1 MKRAERAFEDGAD
14 RAGKI
19 VCMWTR
25 EYETNL
31 TRQIERDIER
41 KREEE
46 VRFVRKMETCNIR
59 EMRVHPDSYTWKEKR
74 QHV

>member
-1 MKRAERAFEDGAD
+1 MKHVERACEDGAG

-25 EYETNL
+25 ELETNL
-31 TRQIERDIER
+31 TKQREGDRER

-46 VRFVRKMETCNIR
+46 VRSVR
-59 EMRVHPDSYTWKEKR
+59 
-74 QHV
+74 